1 MTQARLEGV
10 LRSMVRRYGFEQV
23 NESLQ
28 EIGNS
33 ESYPEKPNYK
43 AISPTK
49 LVEAQTNKR
58 NPRITAPQYV
68 AKMDLP
74 PDKMAS
80 VVELARRFAQKS
92 FLPTTGDIA
101 NFCQIY
107 RLDKPASKS
116 RASAIPR
123 IFKFIASMEGDEI
136 QRILNEGMFSGP
148 SRLGPIADAIRRNGR
163 ANLAPDSARSFSD
176 GS

>member
-1 MTQARLEGV
+1 MTQANLEGT

-33 ESYPEKPNYK
+33 DSCSEKPNFK
-43 AISPTK
+43 AIPPTK
-49 LVEAQTNKR
+49 LVDAQANKKT
-58 NPRITAPQYV
+58 PRITAPQYV
-68 AKMDLP
+68 AKMDLS
-74 PDKMAS
+74 PDKRAP
-80 VVELARRFAQKS
+80 VIELARRFDQKS

-101 NFCQIY
+101 NFCQVY

-123 IFKFIASMEGDEI
+123 VFKYIASMDVGGI
-136 QRILNEGMFSGP
+136 QRILDEGMFSGP
-148 SRLGPIADAIRRNGR
+148 SRLGPIADAIRSNGR
-163 ANLAPDSARSFSD
+163 ARAAERSAAFSAEI
-176 GS
+176 

>member
-1 MTQARLEGV
+1 MTQARLESV

-33 ESYPEKPNYK
+33 ESYSVKSNHK
-43 AISPTK
+43 AMPTTK
-49 LVEAQTNKR
+49 LADTQANKR
-58 NPRITAPQYV
+58 NLRITAPQYV
-68 AKMDLP
+68 AKMDIP
-74 PDKMAS
+74 SEKRSS
-80 VVELARRFAQKS
+80 VVELARRFDHKS

-101 NFCQIY
+101 NFCHIY

-123 IFKFIASMEGDEI
+123 VFKHIASMDADSI

-148 SRLGPIADAIRRNGR
+148 SRLGRDSRRN
-163 ANLAPDSARSFSD
+163 PQ
-176 GS
+176 

>member
-1 MTQARLEGV
+1 MTQTRLESV
-10 LRSMVRRYGFEQV
+10 LRSMVQRYGFEQV

-28 EIGNS
+28 EIGTS
-33 ESYPEKPNYK
+33 K
-43 AISPTK
+43 SPTR
-49 LVEAQTNKR
+49 LLADAQANKR
-58 NPRITAPQYV
+58 PPRITALQYV

-74 PDKMAS
+74 PDKKAS
-80 VVELARRFAQKS
+80 VFELARRFDQKS

-123 IFKFIASMEGDEI
+123 VFKHIASMEADGI
-136 QRILNEGMFSGP
+136 QRILDEGMFSGP
-148 SRLGPIADAIRRNGR
+148 SRLGPIADAIRSNGR
-163 ANLAPDSARSFSD
+163 ARAAE
-176 GS
+176 